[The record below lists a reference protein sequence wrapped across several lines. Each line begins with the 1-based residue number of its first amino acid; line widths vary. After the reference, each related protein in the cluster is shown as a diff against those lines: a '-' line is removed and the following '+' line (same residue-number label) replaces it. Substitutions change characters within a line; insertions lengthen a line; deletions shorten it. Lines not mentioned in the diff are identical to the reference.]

1 MDWSL
6 ILLQLTLPHCGLRG
20 SSKPLRPAIVLRTVM
35 KVSFSVCCDM
45 QALLLFALGPSY
57 SLILF
62 CCVHGHVFSFDFYN
76 VELICKYGWM
86 EQSCG
91 ISAISKLLYRKHLL
105 SICVF
110 HSPGHNIKTVLLF
123 QPCRCVWP
131 LLEYLE
137 PIIVYRL
144 VSNINGVFLRCTLNS
159 LHSLTIAT
167 KMLM

>member
-91 ISAISKLLYRKHLL
+91 ISAISKLYIASIYYPFVFFTLQAITLKLFFCFSLVGVFGHCQNIQSQLL
-105 SICVF
+105 SIGLCQ
-110 HSPGHNIKTVLLF
+110 I
-123 QPCRCVWP
+123 
-131 LLEYLE
+131 
-137 PIIVYRL
+137 
-144 VSNINGVFLRCTLNS
+144 
-159 LHSLTIAT
+159 
-167 KMLM
+167 LMESS